1 LTIRQGAGAE
11 EKTMGLEDVSD
22 AVLVVA
28 IGRWS
33 QEALAESYR
42 RHAGAVLGLARRV
55 LVDRTLAEETV
66 QEVFLRLW
74 KHPEKF
80 DPGRGSLRT
89 YLLTQAHGR
98 AVDVI
103 RSESARR
110 EREARDLRRTAD
122 TPSDFDREIHD
133 LMLGE
138 QVRQALTV
146 LSEGERE
153 AIELAYFGGHTYRET
168 AIFLG
173 VPEGTVKSRIRSGLR
188 RLREPLT
195 KAGLAL

>member
-1 LTIRQGAGAE
+1 MRP
-11 EKTMGLEDVSD
+11 EDLRDMSD
-22 AVLVVA
+22 AALIMA

-33 QEALAESYR
+33 QDALAESYR

-55 LVDRTLAEETV
+55 LVDHTLAEETV

-74 KHPEKF
+74 RQPENF

-98 AVDVI
+98 AVDVV
-103 RSESARR
+103 RTESSRRAR
-110 EREARDLRRTAD
+110 EERDLRRTAD
-122 TPSDFDREIHD
+122 TTSDFDREIHD
-133 LMLGE
+133 LLTGE
-138 QVRQALTV
+138 QVRQALTL

-168 AIFLG
+168 ATLLG